1 MRRSLAFAVL
11 NFLMGLLLMY
21 FSIDYGVVSTLVY
34 LGILLLIYKM
44 FLGIDTR
51 YSLFAV
57 FGCIWMLISILGH
70 YNAENMPFVSK
81 EAICRGY
88 VSTESVDKFGLS
100 VYVCEIDKIV
110 FNGMTYNNYKV
121 RLTSK
126 EKQKYSIVGERIEF
140 RAKLGVQEVRDDG
153 IDYRRYLYGKG
164 IDYRSTCRR
173 IKILKDGGSKFSKVR
188 FDIIKAINSKKAL
201 FLSRI
206 SPSAR
211 GYFSGIIFG
220 EKNLISS
227 DVIEEFQDTGT
238 AHILAVSGLHIGII
252 YMIFTKLKTRLK
264 LRNSVDFVLV
274 LMLGIYIVLASFSIS
289 IIRAVIIILLKIIA
303 DKLMM
308 RFDFLTAI
316 SIAVLI
322 SLINNP
328 YSIFDVGLQLSF
340 LSALIIVFIFPH
352 IRRTRHRRLLEIMA
366 LPIGLGAYNIVS
378 FGQFSLIA
386 VLANTPVILLM
397 SIYVPIGITSFFIY
411 LVSSHY
417 SNILGYLTSAIG
429 ELTYTVNHSFS
440 LFRKGTLEV
449 EFGDSRLAI
458 LLYTFIFIV
467 SSEYFYVKLV
477 SRHDLK
483 QCVGFILIGI
493 TIFMF

>member
-11 NFLMGLLLMY
+11 NFLIGLLLMY

-34 LGILLLIYKM
+34 LGILVLIYKL
-44 FLGIDTR
+44 FLDIDIR
-51 YSLFAV
+51 YCLFVIA
-57 FGCIWMLISILGH
+57 GCIWMLISILGH

-100 VYVCEIDKIV
+100 VYVCEIDEIV

-121 RLTSK
+121 MLTSK
-126 EKQKYSIVGERIEF
+126 EKQKYSIAGEHIEF

-173 IKILKDGGSKFSKVR
+173 IKILKDGGSKFSKAR
-188 FDIIKAINSKKAL
+188 FVIIKAINSKKNL

-206 SPSAR
+206 SSSAR

-252 YMIFTKLKTRLK
+252 YAIFKGLKTRLK
-264 LRNSVDFVLV
+264 LRNSMDFVLI
-274 LMLGIYIVLASFSIS
+274 LMLGIYTILASFSIS

-316 SIAVLI
+316 SIAFLI

-352 IRRTRHRRLLEIMA
+352 IRRTRYRKLLEIMA

-386 VLANTPVILLM
+386 VLANTPIILLM

-440 LFRKGTLEV
+440 LFQKGTLEI
-449 EFGDSRLAI
+449 EYSDGRLVI
-458 LLYTFIFIV
+458 LLYAFIFIV
-467 SSEYFYVKLV
+467 SSEYFFVNIV

-483 QCVGFILIGI
+483 QCFGFIIIGI
-493 TIFMF
+493 TLFMF

>member
-11 NFLMGLLLMY
+11 NFLIGLLLMY

-34 LGILLLIYKM
+34 LGILVLIYKL
-44 FLGIDTR
+44 FLDIDIR
-51 YSLFAV
+51 YCLFVIA
-57 FGCIWMLISILGH
+57 GCIWMLISILGH

-100 VYVCEIDKIV
+100 VYVCEIDEIV

-121 RLTSK
+121 MLTSK

-153 IDYRRYLYGKG
+153 IDYRRYLYSKG

-188 FDIIKAINSKKAL
+188 FDIIKAINSKKNL

-206 SPSAR
+206 SSSAR

-252 YMIFTKLKTRLK
+252 YAIFKGLKTRLK
-264 LRNSVDFVLV
+264 LRNSMDFVLI
-274 LMLGIYIVLASFSIS
+274 LMLGIYTILASFSIS

-316 SIAVLI
+316 SIAFLI

-352 IRRTRHRRLLEIMA
+352 IRRTRYRKLLEIMA

-386 VLANTPVILLM
+386 VLANTPIILLM

-440 LFRKGTLEV
+440 LFQKGTLEI
-449 EFGDSRLAI
+449 EYSDGRLVI
-458 LLYTFIFIV
+458 LLYAFIFIV
-467 SSEYFYVKLV
+467 SSEYFFVNIV

-483 QCVGFILIGI
+483 QCFGFIIIGI
-493 TIFMF
+493 TLFMF

>member
-51 YSLFAV
+51 YCLFAV

-88 VSTESVDKFGLS
+88 VSTESIDKFGLS
-100 VYVCEIDKIV
+100 VYVCEIDEIV

-173 IKILKDGGSKFSKVR
+173 IKILKDGGPKFSKAR
-188 FDIIKAINSKKAL
+188 FYIIKAINSKKNL

-252 YMIFTKLKTRLK
+252 YVIFKELKTRLK
-264 LRNSVDFVLV
+264 LRNSMDFVLI
-274 LMLGIYIVLASFSIS
+274 LILSIYIVLASFSIS
-289 IIRAVIIILLKIIA
+289 IIRAVIIILLKVIA

-352 IRRTRHRRLLEIMA
+352 IRRTSHRKLLEIMV

-429 ELTYTVNHSFS
+429 ELTYIVNHSFS
-440 LFRKGTLEV
+440 LFQKGRLEV
-449 EFGDSRLAI
+449 EYGDSRLAI

>member
-1 MRRSLAFAVL
+1 MRRSLAFVVL

-51 YSLFAV
+51 YCLFAV

-100 VYVCEIDKIV
+100 VYVCEIDEIV

-238 AHILAVSGLHIGII
+238 AHILAVSGFHIGII

-264 LRNSVDFVLV
+264 FRNSVDFVLV

-440 LFRKGTLEV
+440 LFQKGTLEV

>member
-21 FSIDYGVVSTLVY
+21 LSIDYGVVSTLVY
-34 LGILLLIYKM
+34 LGILFLIYKM

-51 YSLFAV
+51 YCLFAV
-57 FGCIWMLISILGH
+57 FGCIWILISILGH

-88 VSTESVDKFGLS
+88 VSTESVDKLGLS
-100 VYVCEIDKIV
+100 VYVCEIDEIV

-352 IRRTRHRRLLEIMA
+352 IRRTRHRKLLEIMA

>member
-51 YSLFAV
+51 YCLFAV

-164 IDYRSTCRR
+164 IDYSSTCRR
-173 IKILKDGGSKFSKVR
+173 IKILRDRGFKPSKVR
-188 FDIIKAINSKKAL
+188 FDIIKAINTKKNL

-206 SPSAR
+206 SPSSR

-252 YMIFTKLKTRLK
+252 YMIFKKLKTRLK

-352 IRRTRHRRLLEIMA
+352 IRRTRHRKLLEIMA
-366 LPIGLGAYNIVS
+366 LPIGIGAYNIVS

-440 LFRKGTLEV
+440 LFQKGTLEV

>member
-1 MRRSLAFAVL
+1 
-11 NFLMGLLLMY
+11 
-21 FSIDYGVVSTLVY
+21 
-34 LGILLLIYKM
+34 
-44 FLGIDTR
+44 
-51 YSLFAV
+51 
-57 FGCIWMLISILGH
+57 
-70 YNAENMPFVSK
+70 
-81 EAICRGY
+81 
-88 VSTESVDKFGLS
+88 
-100 VYVCEIDKIV
+100 
-110 FNGMTYNNYKV
+110 
-121 RLTSK
+121 
-126 EKQKYSIVGERIEF
+126 
-140 RAKLGVQEVRDDG
+140 
-153 IDYRRYLYGKG
+153 
-164 IDYRSTCRR
+164 
-173 IKILKDGGSKFSKVR
+173 
-188 FDIIKAINSKKAL
+188 
-201 FLSRI
+201 
-206 SPSAR
+206 
-211 GYFSGIIFG
+211 
-220 EKNLISS
+220 
-227 DVIEEFQDTGT
+227 
-238 AHILAVSGLHIGII
+238 
-252 YMIFTKLKTRLK
+252 MIFKKLTTRFNLGN
-264 LRNSVDFVLV
+264 RVDFVLI

-289 IIRAVIIILLKIIA
+289 IVRAVLIILLKIIA

-316 SIAVLI
+316 SIAFLI

-340 LSALIIVFIFPH
+340 LSALIIVFIFPQ
-352 IRRTRHRRLLEIMA
+352 IRRTRHRKLLEIMA

-440 LFRKGTLEV
+440 LFQKGTLEV
-449 EFGDSRLAI
+449 EYGDSRLAI

>member
-1 MRRSLAFAVL
+1 MRRKLAFAIL
-11 NFLMGLLLMY
+11 NFLIGLLLMY

-34 LGILLLIYKM
+34 LGILVLIYKL
-44 FLGIDTR
+44 FLDIDIR
-51 YSLFAV
+51 YCLFVIA
-57 FGCIWMLISILGH
+57 GCIWMLISILGH

-88 VSTESVDKFGLS
+88 VSTESVDKFGLP
-100 VYVCEIDKIV
+100 VYVCEIDEII
-110 FNGMTYNNYKV
+110 FNGMTYNKYKV

-126 EKQKYSIVGERIEF
+126 EKQNFSLVGERIEF
-140 RAKLGVQEVRDDG
+140 RAKLDVQEVRDNG

-164 IDYRSTCRR
+164 IDYSSTCRR
-173 IKILKDGGSKFSKVR
+173 IKNLKDGGPRLSKIR
-188 FDIIKAINSKKAL
+188 FTIIKAINSKKIL

-252 YMIFTKLKTRLK
+252 YMIFKKLTTRFNLGN
-264 LRNSVDFVLV
+264 RVDFVLI

-289 IIRAVIIILLKIIA
+289 IVRAVLIILLKIIA

-316 SIAVLI
+316 SIAFLI

-352 IRRTRHRRLLEIMA
+352 IRRTRHRKLLEIMA

-386 VLANTPVILLM
+386 VLANTPVILLI

-417 SNILGYLTSAIG
+417 SSILGYLISAIG

-440 LFRKGTLEV
+440 LFQKGTLEI
-449 EFGDSRLAI
+449 EYSDSRLAI

>member
-11 NFLMGLLLMY
+11 NFLIGLLLMY

-34 LGILLLIYKM
+34 LGILLLIYKLL
-44 FLGIDTR
+44 LGIDTR
-51 YSLFAV
+51 YCLFAV
-57 FGCIWMLISILGH
+57 LGCIWMLISILGH
-70 YNAENMPFVSK
+70 YNAENMSFVSK

-88 VSTESVDKFGLS
+88 VSTESVDRFGLS
-100 VYVCEIDKIV
+100 VYVCEIDEIV

-121 RLTSK
+121 MLTSK

-188 FDIIKAINSKKAL
+188 FDIIKAINSKKNL

-206 SPSAR
+206 SSSAR

-252 YMIFTKLKTRLK
+252 YMIFKELKTRLK
-264 LRNSVDFVLV
+264 LRNSMDFVLI
-274 LMLGIYIVLASFSIS
+274 LMLGVYTILASFSIS

-308 RFDFLTAI
+308 RFDFLTSI
-316 SIAVLI
+316 SIAFLI

-352 IRRTRHRRLLEIMA
+352 IRRTRHRKLLEIMA

-378 FGQFSLIA
+378 FGQLSLIA
-386 VLANTPVILLM
+386 VLANTPIILLM

-440 LFRKGTLEV
+440 IFQKGTLEI
-449 EFGDSRLAI
+449 EYSDGRLVI
-458 LLYTFIFIV
+458 LLYAFIFIV
-467 SSEYFYVKLV
+467 SSEYFFVNIV

-483 QCVGFILIGI
+483 QCFGFIIIGI
-493 TIFMF
+493 TLFMF

>member
-11 NFLMGLLLMY
+11 NFLIGLLLMY

-34 LGILLLIYKM
+34 LGILLLIYKLL
-44 FLGIDTR
+44 LGIDTR
-51 YSLFAV
+51 YCLFAV
-57 FGCIWMLISILGH
+57 LGCIWMLISILGH

-100 VYVCEIDKIV
+100 VYVCEIDEIV

-121 RLTSK
+121 MLTSK
-126 EKQKYSIVGERIEF
+126 EKQKYSIVGEHIEF

-153 IDYRRYLYGKG
+153 IDYRRYLYSKG

-188 FDIIKAINSKKAL
+188 FDIIKAINSKKNL

-206 SPSAR
+206 SSSAR

-252 YMIFTKLKTRLK
+252 YMIFKELKTRLK
-264 LRNSVDFVLV
+264 LRNSMDFVLI
-274 LMLGIYIVLASFSIS
+274 LMLGVYTILASFSIS

-316 SIAVLI
+316 SIAFLI

-352 IRRTRHRRLLEIMA
+352 IRRTRYRKLLEIMA

-386 VLANTPVILLM
+386 VLANTPIILLM

-440 LFRKGTLEV
+440 IFQKGTLEI
-449 EFGDSRLAI
+449 EYSDGRLVI
-458 LLYTFIFIV
+458 LLYAFIFIV
-467 SSEYFYVKLV
+467 SSEYFFVNIV

>member
-21 FSIDYGVVSTLVY
+21 FSTDYGVVSTLVY

-44 FLGIDTR
+44 FLGIDAR
-51 YSLFAV
+51 YCLFAV

-100 VYVCEIDKIV
+100 VYVCEIDEIV

-126 EKQKYSIVGERIEF
+126 EKQRYSIVGERIEF

-173 IKILKDGGSKFSKVR
+173 IKILKNGGPKLAKAR
-188 FDIIKAINSKKAL
+188 FYIIKAINRKKNL

-352 IRRTRHRRLLEIMA
+352 IRRTRHRKLLEIMM

-429 ELTYTVNHSFS
+429 ELTYIVNHSFS
-440 LFRKGTLEV
+440 LFQKGRLEV
-449 EFGDSRLAI
+449 EYGDSRLAI

>member
-51 YSLFAV
+51 YCLFAV

-100 VYVCEIDKIV
+100 VYVCEIDEIV

-188 FDIIKAINSKKAL
+188 FDIIKAINSKKNL

-264 LRNSVDFVLV
+264 LKNSVDFVLI

-352 IRRTRHRRLLEIMA
+352 IRRTRHRKLLEIMA
-366 LPIGLGAYNIVS
+366 LPIGIGVYNIVS

-440 LFRKGTLEV
+440 LIHKGTLEV
-449 EFGDSRLAI
+449 EYGNSRLVI

-467 SSEYFYVKLV
+467 SSEYFYVKIV

-483 QCVGFILIGI
+483 HCVGFILIGI

>member
-11 NFLMGLLLMY
+11 NFLIGLLLMY

-34 LGILLLIYKM
+34 LGILLLIYKLL
-44 FLGIDTR
+44 LGIDTR
-51 YSLFAV
+51 YCLFAV
-57 FGCIWMLISILGH
+57 LGCIWMLISILGH

-100 VYVCEIDKIV
+100 VYVCEIDEIV

-121 RLTSK
+121 MLTSK
-126 EKQKYSIVGERIEF
+126 EKQKYSIVGEHIEF
-140 RAKLGVQEVRDDG
+140 RTKLGVQEVRDDG
-153 IDYRRYLYGKG
+153 IDYRRYLYSKG

-188 FDIIKAINSKKAL
+188 FDIIKAINSKKNL

-206 SPSAR
+206 SSSAR

-252 YMIFTKLKTRLK
+252 YAIFKGLKTRLK
-264 LRNSVDFVLV
+264 LRNSMDFVLI
-274 LMLGIYIVLASFSIS
+274 LMLGIYTILASFSIS

-316 SIAVLI
+316 SIAFLI

-352 IRRTRHRRLLEIMA
+352 IRRTRYRKLLEIMA

-386 VLANTPVILLM
+386 VLANTPIILLM

-411 LVSSHY
+411 LVSNHY

-429 ELTYTVNHSFS
+429 ELTYKVNHSFS
-440 LFRKGTLEV
+440 LFQKGTLEI
-449 EFGDSRLAI
+449 EYSDGRLVI
-458 LLYTFIFIV
+458 LLYAFIFIV
-467 SSEYFYVKLV
+467 SSEYFFVNIV

-483 QCVGFILIGI
+483 QCFGFILIGI
-493 TIFMF
+493 TLFMF

>member
-1 MRRSLAFAVL
+1 MRRKLAFAIL
-11 NFLMGLLLMY
+11 NFLIGLLLMY

-34 LGILLLIYKM
+34 LGILVLIYKL
-44 FLGIDTR
+44 FLDIDIR
-51 YSLFAV
+51 YCLFV
-57 FGCIWMLISILGH
+57 IVGCIWMLISILGH

-88 VSTESVDKFGLS
+88 VSTESVDKFGLP
-100 VYVCEIDKIV
+100 VYVCEIDEII

-126 EKQKYSIVGERIEF
+126 EKQNFSLVGERIEF
-140 RAKLGVQEVRDDG
+140 RAKLDVQEVRDDG

-164 IDYRSTCRR
+164 IDYSSTCRR
-173 IKILKDGGSKFSKVR
+173 IKILRDRGFKLSKVR
-188 FDIIKAINSKKAL
+188 FDIIKAINTKKNL

-206 SPSAR
+206 SPSSR
-211 GYFSGIIFG
+211 GYFSG
-220 EKNLISS
+220 LISS

-252 YMIFTKLKTRLK
+252 YMIFKKLTTRFNLGN
-264 LRNSVDFVLV
+264 RVDFVLI

-289 IIRAVIIILLKIIA
+289 IVRAVLIILLKIIA

-316 SIAVLI
+316 SIAFLI

-352 IRRTRHRRLLEIMA
+352 IRRTRHRKLLEIMV

-386 VLANTPVILLM
+386 VLANTPVILLI

-417 SNILGYLTSAIG
+417 SSILGYLISAIG

-440 LFRKGTLEV
+440 LFQKGTLEI
-449 EFGDSRLAI
+449 EYSDSRLAI

>member
-21 FSIDYGVVSTLVY
+21 LSIDYGVVSTLVY
-34 LGILLLIYKM
+34 LGILFLIYKM

-51 YSLFAV
+51 YCLFAV
-57 FGCIWMLISILGH
+57 FGCIWILISILGH

-88 VSTESVDKFGLS
+88 VSTESVDRFGLS
-100 VYVCEIDKIV
+100 VYVCEIDEIV

-352 IRRTRHRRLLEIMA
+352 IRRTRHRKLLEIMA

>member
-1 MRRSLAFAVL
+1 MRRSLAFVFL

-51 YSLFAV
+51 YCLFAV

-100 VYVCEIDKIV
+100 VYVCEIDEIV

-352 IRRTRHRRLLEIMA
+352 IRRTRHRKLLEIMA

-440 LFRKGTLEV
+440 LFQKGTLEV
-449 EFGDSRLAI
+449 EFGDSRLVI
-458 LLYTFIFIV
+458 LLYAFIFIV

-493 TIFMF
+493 TLFMF

>member
-34 LGILLLIYKM
+34 LGILFLIYKM

-51 YSLFAV
+51 YCLFAV
-57 FGCIWMLISILGH
+57 FGCIWILISILGH

-100 VYVCEIDKIV
+100 VYVCEIDEIV

-188 FDIIKAINSKKAL
+188 FDIIKAINSKKNL

-264 LRNSVDFVLV
+264 LKNSVDFVLI

-352 IRRTRHRRLLEIMA
+352 IRRTRHRKLLEIMA
-366 LPIGLGAYNIVS
+366 LPIGIGVYNIVS

-440 LFRKGTLEV
+440 LIHKETLEV
-449 EFGDSRLAI
+449 EYGNSRLVI

-467 SSEYFYVKLV
+467 SSEYFYVKIV

-483 QCVGFILIGI
+483 HCVGFILIGI

>member
-1 MRRSLAFAVL
+1 MRRSLAFVVL

-51 YSLFAV
+51 YCLFAV

-100 VYVCEIDKIV
+100 VYVCEIDEIV

-352 IRRTRHRRLLEIMA
+352 IRKTRHRKLLEIMA

-440 LFRKGTLEV
+440 LFQKGTLEV
-449 EFGDSRLAI
+449 EFGDSRLVI
-458 LLYTFIFIV
+458 LLYAFIFIV

-493 TIFMF
+493 TLFMF